1 MLSDPHRQ
9 RDSSSS
15 IPGTRE
21 QDIAYWNEM
30 QMPLFDLPTGSII
43 VAGRIGWHSPF
54 RNPRVRVIAAEKGD
68 RCVCLGA
75 KWKVG

>member
-1 MLSDPHRQ
+1 MLSDPHRA

-15 IPGTRE
+15 IPETRE
-21 QDIAYWNEM
+21 QDLELWNEM
-30 QMPLFDLPTGSII
+30 PVFDLPTGRAN

-54 RNPRVRVIAAEKGD
+54 RNPRIRVLAAEKGD
-68 RCVCLGA
+68 RCICLGA